1 MNGMKRFIFLLIL
14 LISGNVF
21 SQQQL
26 EYHAIA
32 GLQVLGRPFPEQ
44 TLYRRFPDSLEKHL
58 RKPVWSLS
66 RNSTGIAVYF
76 ETNSTQIAAKWKT
89 GGDVEFQHVAGTLV
103 KGLDLYALDEGK
115 WFYAGVGRPSNG
127 TSHASSIISGMN
139 GAIRQYLLYLPC
151 YDTTDSLEIG
161 IDKNAILQS
170 PSAPAIAA
178 SKPIV
183 FYGTSILQG
192 ASAMRP
198 GMAYPAILE
207 RRLQR
212 ETINLGFSGNGQLD
226 SMLAVIMSTIDAAC
240 YVIDCGP
247 NLSPEMASARTL
259 PFLRQ
264 LRKLKPLVP
273 ILLVSNIEYPHA
285 RFNATVAQKINQVN
299 THFLDAFNT
308 MKKEGHKRIYF
319 LPSKGLIGAD
329 GEATVDGVHMTDLG
343 FFRIANAIEKQ
354 LRQILK

>member
-1 MNGMKRFIFLLIL
+1 MNGMKRFIVLLIL
-14 LISGNVF
+14 LSSITAF
-21 SQQQL
+21 SQQKL
-26 EYHAIA
+26 RYHSIA
-32 GLQVLGRPFPEQ
+32 GLKLLGRSFPEQ
-44 TLYRRFPDSLEKHL
+44 TTYRRFPDSLEKHL
-58 RKPVWSLS
+58 RKPVWGLS
-66 RNSTGIAVYF
+66 KNSAGIAVYF

-89 GGDVEFQHVAGTLV
+89 GGNLEFQHVAGTLV
-103 KGLDLYALDEGK
+103 KGLDLYALDQGK
-115 WFYAGVGRPSNG
+115 WYYAGIGRPSNG
-127 TSHASSIISGMN
+127 MSHSSSITQGLD
-139 GAIRQYLLYLPC
+139 GAMRQYLLYLPC

-161 IDKNAILQS
+161 IDDNAILQS
-170 PSAPAIAA
+170 PSNPSIAA

-198 GMAYPAILE
+198 GMAYPAIVE

-226 SMLAVIMSTIDAAC
+226 SMLAVIMSAIDASC

-264 LRKLKPLVP
+264 LRQLKPQVP
-273 ILLVSNIEYPHA
+273 ILLVANIEYPHA
-285 RFNATVAQKINQVN
+285 RFNTAVAKKTQGINAY
-299 THFLDAFNT
+299 FFEAFDT
-308 MKKEGHKRIYF
+308 MKKEGQKRIYF
-319 LPSKGLIGAD
+319 LPSKGLIGED

-343 FFRIANAIEKQ
+343 FFRIANAIEKELQ
-354 LRQILK
+354 QILK